1 MKTKMM
7 WITAFLLIAFA
18 IALPVFVITQN
29 NMAETVAI
37 SIGVTL
43 YHFSMRL
50 YDGKDSA
57 DSPCDEF

>member
-1 MKTKMM
+1 MM

-29 NMAETVAI
+29 DMAETVTI

-43 YHFSMRL
+43 YHFSMRGGYVNPEISSL
-50 YDGKDSA
+50 
-57 DSPCDEF
+57 SPHSLQE